1 MTYGQRHRI
10 MMREYYWQHR
20 QECQERARSYYERN
34 REMILSKA
42 REKYKAITLR
52 KNS

>member
-1 MTYGQRHRI
+1 
-10 MMREYYWQHR
+10 MREYYWQHR